1 LSTGIIFQ
9 TERLYVCRFSL
20 ADEDN
25 FFRLNS
31 DEDVM
36 MYIRKTKDR
45 EECRHFLIE
54 NIEAYAQNPMTGRW
68 AVHEKKGDRFVG
80 TFAIIPLE
88 NTSYWQVGYAVLK
101 EDWGKGY
108 ATELTDT
115 GVDYAFRKMLV
126 SKLMA
131 VTEKSNHGSMHVLS
145 KAGFTQLDNFQ
156 QDGKELCLFEIV
168 NLAVVETDRLLI
180 AALDNRQLHLYIAPN
195 NHLEEELGLK
205 TGDRVLSQN
214 LREMIDQITVP
225 AMREATEKNYY
236 FFTLWVVIDKSRN
249 RLVAELG
256 FKGLPD
262 HLGEIEIGYGTFP
275 LSRGRGYMTE
285 AVTGMI
291 SWAKNY
297 PGIKIM
303 KAETEQDN
311 DASMRVLRKAGFVK
325 TSKQYTRILWKNNL
339 DGGSR

>member
-1 LSTGIIFQ
+1 M
-9 TERLYVCRFSL
+9 YVRRFSL
-20 ADEDN
+20 EDEDN

-54 NIEAYAQNPMTGRW
+54 NINAYTQNPMTGRW
-68 AVHEKKGDRFVG
+68 AVHEKDCDRFVG

-88 NTSYWQVGYAVLK
+88 NTSYWQVGYALLK

-108 ATELTDT
+108 ATELTGT
-115 GVDYAFRKMLV
+115 GVEYAFRKMLV

-131 VTEKSNHGSMHVLS
+131 VTERTNHGSMHVLS
-145 KAGFTQLDNFQ
+145 KAGFTRLDNFQ

-168 NLAVVETDRLLI
+168 NRAVVETDRLLI

-195 NHLEEELGLK
+195 NKLEEELGLK
-205 TGDRVLSQN
+205 TGDRVLSQD

-225 AMREATEKNYY
+225 AMREATEKDYY
-236 FFTLWVVIDKSRN
+236 FYTLWMVIDKTRN

-256 FKGLPD
+256 FKGPPD
-262 HLGEIEIGYGTFP
+262 QHGAVEIGYGTFP
-275 LSRGRGYMTE
+275 LSRGKGYMTE
-285 AVTGMI
+285 AVAGMI
-291 SWAKNY
+291 SWAKKF
-297 PGIKIM
+297 PGIRFI
-303 KAETEQDN
+303 KAETEEDN
-311 DASMRVLRKAGFVK
+311 DASMKVLTKAGFEQI
-325 TSKQYTRILWKNNL
+325 SRQHTRIIWKYNL
-339 DGGSR
+339 YEPGH